1 VNVRFDIGDEVRW
14 VQATPASKAR
24 GMSGVIL
31 DVIPSISRLDE
42 LTMYEIQFQF
52 GTFRLYG
59 TQIEPVP
66 QSKLKSI
73 LRMHQT
79 PH

>member
-1 VNVRFDIGDEVRW
+1 
-14 VQATPASKAR
+14 
-24 GMSGVIL
+24 MSGVIL